1 MLQLVCVQ
9 FNSLNCLLSHF
20 KYYSD
25 EQSDAAYADL
35 INTTMQQRG
44 IDNLSTEEM
53 ERLDKGGTMYAVYHS
68 FNSTHSLTYLYERWE
83 KEAKTTVNKL
93 GLFGDI
99 MNALKA
105 LSGGAHIEK
114 NKFGET

>member
-1 MLQLVCVQ
+1 
-9 FNSLNCLLSHF
+9 
-20 KYYSD
+20 
-25 EQSDAAYADL
+25 
-35 INTTMQQRG
+35 MQQRG
-44 IDNLSTEEM
+44 IDNLSSEEM
-53 ERLDKGGTMYAVYHS
+53 ERLDKGGTMYVFYHS
-68 FNSTHSLTYLYERWE
+68 FTITHLLIYSYERWE
-83 KEAKTTVNKL
+83 KDAKTTVNKL